1 MTGHVWV
8 YMTAED
14 TVQAERIARTL
25 VEERLAA
32 CTNILGSIRS
42 FYWWD
47 GRVNEGDEIAF
58 VAKTRTALLPALTAR
73 VRELHSYACPCLIAL
88 PVAGGHADFLAW
100 IDAETRRR
108 AERQAQSLRR
118 PPPSRPARKRK

>member
-1 MTGHVWV
+1 
-8 YMTAED
+8 MTAENQE
-14 TVQAERIARTL
+14 QAERIARAL

-32 CTNILGSIRS
+32 CANLLGPIRS

-47 GRVNEGDEIAF
+47 GRVNEGDEVAF
-58 VAKTRTALLPALTAR
+58 VAKTRAALMPALTSR
-73 VRELHSYACPCLIAL
+73 VRELHSYACPCIIAL
-88 PVAGGHADFLAW
+88 PMAGGHPDFLAW

-108 AERQAQSLRR
+108 ADRKPQSSRR